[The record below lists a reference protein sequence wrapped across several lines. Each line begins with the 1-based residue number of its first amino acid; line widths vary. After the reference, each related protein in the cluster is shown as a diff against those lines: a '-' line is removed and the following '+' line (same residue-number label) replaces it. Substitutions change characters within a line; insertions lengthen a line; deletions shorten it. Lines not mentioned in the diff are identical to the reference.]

1 MTPLELLAALDRLG
15 SPRALVVGDLIL
27 DRYTWGD
34 AERVSQEAPV
44 ILLRA
49 QRREVRLGGAA
60 NVANMLRGLGATV
73 DCAGVLGDDAD
84 AALVR
89 KMLDESGVGQQALLT
104 DASRPT
110 TVKER
115 FLGRAQGRHAHQML
129 RVDSE
134 VRTPLAEELVEQLAG
149 WIAAHVRDYQVVL
162 ISDYDKGVC
171 TPGLLRRVID
181 VARAADVPVL
191 VDPIRSH
198 DYSRYFRATSM
209 TPNRLEAGMAVGRT
223 IDSAEDA
230 FAAGLTLCQQLQ
242 LDYAVITLD
251 RDGMALVYPHGASE
265 LFPTRPRQ
273 VYDITG
279 AGDMALAMIGLALA
293 GGAVPSVAL
302 RLANVAA
309 GMEVEQLGVVVIPR
323 EAIRQRLL
331 EEASAEGPQDRTAR
345 VRRPENS
352 VGKICTLEELLG
364 HLDQHRVQGQRVVFT
379 NGCFDLLHVGHV
391 TCLEEARAQGDVLVV
406 GLNSD
411 ASVRR
416 LKGPTRP
423 IVPQEQRA
431 RVLAGLAAVD
441 YVVLFDADTP
451 IELIRSIEPDVLVK
465 GGDYR
470 PETIVGAEVVLRR
483 GGRVHVAGQVPGVS
497 TTRLLAAAGGAPLQ
511 GPHFH
516 LPLASAKHVAQVHAT
531 ASTEHTN
538 ASSARKQTAPAPPT
552 PNS

>member
-60 NVANMLRGLGATV
+60 NVANMLRGLGAAV
-73 DCAGVLGDDAD
+73 DCVGVLGDDAE

-89 KMLDESGVGQQALLT
+89 RLLEESGVGQQALLT
-104 DASRPT
+104 DGSRPT

-134 VRTPLAEELVEQLAG
+134 VRTPLAAELVEQLAG

-181 VARAADVPVL
+181 AARAADVPVL
-191 VDPIRSH
+191 ADPIRSH

-209 TPNRLEAGMAVGRT
+209 TPNRLEAGMAAGRT
-223 IDSAEDA
+223 IECAEDA
-230 FAAGLTLCQQLQ
+230 FAAGLALCRQLQ

-251 RDGMALVYPHGASE
+251 RDGMALVYPDGASE
-265 LFPTRPRQ
+265 LFSTRPRQ

-293 GGAVPSVAL
+293 GGAVPPVAL

-331 EEASAEGPQDRTAR
+331 EEASAEGPQHRTAR
-345 VRRPENS
+345 VRGPE
-352 VGKICTLEELLG
+352 GTAAKICTLEELLG
-364 HLDQHRVQGQRVVFT
+364 HLARHRAQGQRVVFT

-431 RVLAGLAAVD
+431 RVLAGLSAVD

-451 IELIRSIEPDVLVK
+451 FELIRRIEPDVLVK

-470 PETIVGAEVVLRR
+470 PDTIVGAEVVVRR

-497 TTRLLAAAGGAPLQ
+497 TTQLLAAAGTAPLQ
-511 GPHFH
+511 GPHFC
-516 LPLASAKHVAQVHAT
+516 LPLTSVSPAAEPQAP
-531 ASTEHTN
+531 ASTAHSDSPLPTN
-538 ASSARKQTAPAPPT
+538 EMNLSPPR
-552 PNS
+552 PNR